1 MEVKLTSARF
11 GTGARYGVAAL
22 SSPTLAKRLKAIVQ
36 KPKHIAFFF
45 LVGALLKKAC
55 RNAGILCVFLSVT
68 TTAFSQTPTKTKAY
82 PVTINDTTEY
92 SLQLALDEGGQPLY
106 YFSNLFTPV
115 CLTGECKPVY
125 INFYWD
131 LLGNYTR
138 FDFPKGAVLTRMDHK
153 PFKPEDYE
161 KLQDILA
168 NTHSLLKDVSM
179 EDLVGK
185 GTENLAD
192 SVDAKAGATLKT
204 VKNEVIDGAVYTCY
218 TLWHIA
224 HGKVVTVMQ
233 RITETFKNEALLHRF
248 LTDNNHHYQY
258 WAMERVMNTEGI
270 VAADF
275 QSDIQ
280 QIIRSKNI
288 FTARFA
294 LQKVNAAF
302 FNDNARQQWLW
313 ETYQSAG
320 YPLQLVILKKMA
332 TLLLTNTM
340 TEQAAQQI
348 GKSNQEQGNLLL
360 KALAV
365 QTKLSEQTLQLLAGH
380 LTNENFAAEA
390 YRLLEAQRPKNRMVQ
405 QKMTH
410 YKQTLHPNDK

>member
-1 MEVKLTSARF
+1 MEV
-11 GTGARYGVAAL
+11 
-22 SSPTLAKRLKAIVQ
+22 IVQ
-36 KPKHIAFFF
+36 KPKHIEF
-45 LVGALLKKAC
+45 LFLFSRLLKKAC
-55 RNAGILCVFLSVT
+55 WPASILCVFLLVT
-68 TTAFSQTPTKTKAY
+68 ITAFAQSPTKTKAY
-82 PVTINDTTEY
+82 TVTINDTTEY
-92 SLQLALDEGGQPLY
+92 TLQLAFDDDGQPLY

-153 PFKPEDYE
+153 PFNPEDYE

-224 HGKVVTVMQ
+224 HGKVVTEMQ
-233 RITETFKNEALLHRF
+233 RITETFKTNALLHRF

-258 WAMERVMNTEGI
+258 WAMERVMNAEGN

-280 QIIRSKNI
+280 QIIRGKNI

-294 LQKVNAAF
+294 LQKVNTVF
-302 FNDNARQQWLW
+302 FADNARQQWLW

-332 TLLLTNTM
+332 TLPLTNVM
-340 TEQAAQQI
+340 AEQIAQQV
-348 GKSNQEQGNLLL
+348 GKANQEQGSLLL
-360 KALAV
+360 KSLAA
-365 QTKLSEQTLQLLAGH
+365 QPKLAEQTLLMLAGQ
-380 LTNENFAAEA
+380 LTNENCAAEV
-390 YRLLEAQRPKNRMVQ
+390 YRLLEAQRPKNRTVQ

-410 YKQTLHPNDK
+410 YKQTFHPNDK

>member
-1 MEVKLTSARF
+1 M
-11 GTGARYGVAAL
+11 
-22 SSPTLAKRLKAIVQ
+22 
-36 KPKHIAFFF
+36 
-45 LVGALLKKAC
+45 KKKEY
-55 RNAGILCVFLSVT
+55 T
-68 TTAFSQTPTKTKAY
+68 
-82 PVTINDTTEY
+82 VTINDTTEY
-92 SLQLALDEGGQPLY
+92 TLQLAFDEGGQPLY

-224 HGKVVTVMQ
+224 HGKVVTEMQ

-270 VAADF
+270 VALDF
-275 QSDIQ
+275 QSDMQ
-280 QIIRSKNI
+280 QVIRGRNI

-294 LQKVNAAF
+294 LQKINVAF
-302 FNDNARQQWLW
+302 FADNARQQWLW

-332 TLLLTNTM
+332 TLPLTNTM
-340 TEQAAQQI
+340 AEQVAQQI
-348 GKSNQEQGNLLL
+348 GKSNQEQGSLLL
-360 KALAV
+360 KALAT
-365 QTKLSEQTLQLLAGH
+365 QPKLSEQTLLTLADQLA
-380 LTNENFAAEA
+380 NENFAAEI
-390 YRLLEAQRPKNRMVQ
+390 YRVLEARQPKNQTVQ
-405 QKMTH
+405 KKIVKF
-410 YKQTLHPNDK
+410 KQTLHPNNK

>member
-1 MEVKLTSARF
+1 M
-11 GTGARYGVAAL
+11 
-22 SSPTLAKRLKAIVQ
+22 Q
-36 KPKHIAFFF
+36 KPKYIKYCLLFP
-45 LVGALLKKAC
+45 ALFGKAC
-55 RNAGILCVFLSVT
+55 RNAGALCIFLLIT
-68 TTAFSQTPTKTKAY
+68 TTAFTQIPTKTKEFT
-82 PVTINDTTEY
+82 VTINDTTEY
-92 SLQLALDEGGQPLY
+92 TLQLALNDAGHPLY

-204 VKNEVIDGAVYTCY
+204 VKNEVIDGAVYTCF

-224 HGKVVTVMQ
+224 HGKAVTEMK
-233 RITETFKNEALLHRF
+233 RMTESFKTDALLHRF
-248 LTDNNHHYQY
+248 LTADNYHYQY
-258 WAMERVMNTEGI
+258 WAMERVMNGEGG

-280 QIIRSKNI
+280 QVIRGKNI

-294 LQKVNAAF
+294 LQKVNADF
-302 FNDNARQQWLW
+302 FADNARQQWLW
-313 ETYQSAG
+313 ETYQSSG
-320 YPLQLVILKKMA
+320 YPLQLAILKKMT
-332 TLLLTNTM
+332 TLPLTNVL
-340 TEQAAQQI
+340 TEQAAQQL
-348 GKSNQEQGNLLL
+348 SAVNREQAILLL
-360 KALAV
+360 KALAARS
-365 QTKLSEQTLQLLAGH
+365 TLSAQTLLTLADQLSNENCAAEVYQLLEVH
-380 LTNENFAAEA
+380 
-390 YRLLEAQRPKNRMVQ
+390 RPANRTIR

-410 YKQTLHPNDK
+410 YKQTFHPNEK

>member
-1 MEVKLTSARF
+1 LE
-11 GTGARYGVAAL
+11 
-22 SSPTLAKRLKAIVQ
+22 AIVQ
-36 KPKHIAFFF
+36 KPKYIKYR
-45 LVGALLKKAC
+45 LLLSVLLKKAC
-55 RNAGILCVFLSVT
+55 RNTGIPCVFLWVT
-68 TTAFSQTPTKTKAY
+68 TAAFAQAPTKTKEY
-82 PVTINDTTEY
+82 TVTINDTTEY
-92 SLQLALDEGGQPLY
+92 TLQLALDEAGQPLY

-153 PFKPEDYE
+153 PFKPEEYE

-224 HGKVVTVMQ
+224 HGKVVTEMQ
-233 RITETFKNEALLHRF
+233 RMTESFKTNALLHRF
-248 LTDNNHHYQY
+248 LIDNNHHYQY
-258 WAMERVMNTEGI
+258 WAMERVMNAEGV
-270 VAADF
+270 VALDF
-275 QSDIQ
+275 QSDMQ
-280 QIIRSKNI
+280 NVIRGKNV

-294 LQKVNAAF
+294 LQKVNPAF
-302 FNDNARQQWLW
+302 FADTARQQWLW

-332 TLLLTNTM
+332 TLTLTNLM
-340 TEQAAQQI
+340 TEQAAQQLAAA
-348 GKSNQEQGNLLL
+348 NREQAILLL
-360 KALAV
+360 KALTA
-365 QTKLSEQTLQLLAGH
+365 QPKLSEQTLLTLAGQ
-380 LTNENFAAEA
+380 LTNENCAAEV
-390 YRLLEAQRPKNRMVQ
+390 YRLLEAHRPKNRTVQ

-410 YKQTLHPNDK
+410 YKQTFHPNDK

>member
-1 MEVKLTSARF
+1 MHKT
-11 GTGARYGVAAL
+11 
-22 SSPTLAKRLKAIVQ
+22 
-36 KPKHIAFFF
+36 KHIKYR
-45 LVGALLKKAC
+45 LLLPAVFWKAC
-55 RNAGILCVFLSVT
+55 QSAGILCVFLSVT
-68 TTAFSQTPTKTKAY
+68 LIVFAQTPPKTKEY
-82 PVTINDTTEY
+82 TVTINDTTEY
-92 SLQLALDEGGQPLY
+92 TLQLALDEAGQPLY

-161 KLQDILA
+161 KLQMILA
-168 NTHSLLKDVSM
+168 NTHSLLKEVSM

-224 HGKVVTVMQ
+224 HGKVVTEMQ
-233 RITETFKNEALLHRF
+233 RMTESFRTDALLHRF

-258 WAMERVMNTEGI
+258 WAMERVMNAEGI
-270 VAADF
+270 VAPDF

-280 QIIRSKNI
+280 QIIRGKNI

-302 FNDNARQQWLW
+302 FAEKKRQQWLW

-332 TLLLTNTM
+332 TLPLNNTL
-340 TEQAAQQI
+340 TEQAAQQV
-348 GKSNQEQGNLLL
+348 GKSNQEQGSLLL
-360 KALAV
+360 KALAT
-365 QTKLSEQTLQLLAGH
+365 QPKLSEQTLLTLADE
-380 LTNENFAAEA
+380 LTNENCAAEVC
-390 YRLLEAQRPKNRMVQ
+390 RVLEARQPKNRTVQ
-405 QKMTH
+405 KKIVTF
-410 YKQTLHPNDK
+410 KQTLHPNDK

>member
-1 MEVKLTSARF
+1 MVKE
-11 GTGARYGVAAL
+11 
-22 SSPTLAKRLKAIVQ
+22 I
-36 KPKHIAFFF
+36 KHIRQSFIFSVLFREGYRGGGLLCVFF
-45 LVGALLKKAC
+45 LVM
-55 RNAGILCVFLSVT
+55 NT
-68 TTAFSQTPTKTKAY
+68 TFAQTPPKTKEY
-82 PVTINDTTEY
+82 TVTINDTTEY
-92 SLQLALDEGGQPLY
+92 TLQLALDEAGQPLY

-161 KLQDILA
+161 KLQTILA
-168 NTHSLLKDVSM
+168 NTHSLLKEVSM

-224 HGKVVTVMQ
+224 HGKVVTEMQ
-233 RITETFKNEALLHRF
+233 RITESFKTDALLHRF

-270 VAADF
+270 VVTDF
-275 QSDIQ
+275 QSDMQ
-280 QIIRSKNI
+280 QIIRGKNI

-294 LQKVNAAF
+294 VQKVNAEF
-302 FNDNARQQWLW
+302 FADNARQHWLW
-313 ETYQSAG
+313 ETFQSAG
-320 YPLQLVILKKMA
+320 YPLQIAILKKMA
-332 TLLLTNTM
+332 TLPLINVM
-340 TEQAAQQI
+340 AEQIAQQV
-348 GKSNQEQGNLLL
+348 GKANQEQGNLLL
-360 KALAV
+360 KALSA
-365 QTKLSEQTLQLLAGH
+365 QSKLSEQTQLTLAGQ
-380 LTNENFAAEA
+380 LTNENYAAEV
-390 YRLLEAQRPKNRMVQ
+390 YRILEAQRPKIRIVQ
-405 QKMTH
+405 QKMLH
-410 YKQTLHPNDK
+410 YKQTFHPNEK

>member
-1 MEVKLTSARF
+1 M
-11 GTGARYGVAAL
+11 
-22 SSPTLAKRLKAIVQ
+22 Q
-36 KPKHIAFFF
+36 KPKHIKYCLSFP
-45 LVGALLKKAC
+45 ALLKKAC
-55 RNAGILCVFLSVT
+55 WNIGTLCFFLLVT
-68 TTAFSQTPTKTKAY
+68 TTAFAQTPTKTKEY
-82 PVTINDTTEY
+82 TVTINDTTEY
-92 SLQLALDEGGQPLY
+92 TLQLALDEAGQSLY

-224 HGKVVTVMQ
+224 HGKVVTEMN
-233 RITETFKNEALLHRF
+233 RITEFFKTDALLHRF
-248 LTDNNHHYQY
+248 LNDNNHYYQY
-258 WAMERVMNTEGI
+258 WAMERVMNAEGT
-270 VAADF
+270 VLADF

-280 QIIRSKNI
+280 QVIRGKNI

-294 LQKVNAAF
+294 LQKVNKAF
-302 FNDNARQQWLW
+302 FADKARQQWLW

-332 TLLLTNTM
+332 TLSLTNWM
-340 TEQAAQQI
+340 TEQAAQQLATI
-348 GKSNQEQGNLLL
+348 NREQSILLL
-360 KALAV
+360 KALEA
-365 QTKLSEQTLQLLAGH
+365 QPKLSEQTLLTLAGQ
-380 LTNENFAAEA
+380 LTNENCAAEV
-390 YRLLEAQRPKNRMVQ
+390 YRLLEAQRPKNRAVQ

-410 YKQTLHPNDK
+410 YKQTFHPNDK

>member
-1 MEVKLTSARF
+1 M
-11 GTGARYGVAAL
+11 
-22 SSPTLAKRLKAIVQ
+22 Q
-36 KPKHIAFFF
+36 KPKHIKDCLLFP
-45 LVGALLKKAC
+45 ALLKKAC
-55 RNAGILCVFLSVT
+55 WNAGILCVFLLVT
-68 TTAFSQTPTKTKAY
+68 TTAFTQSPTKTKAY
-82 PVTINDTTEY
+82 TVTINDTTEY
-92 SLQLALDEGGQPLY
+92 TLQLAFDDDGQPLY

-153 PFKPEDYE
+153 PFNPEDYE

-224 HGKVVTVMQ
+224 HGKVVTEMQ
-233 RITETFKNEALLHRF
+233 RITETFKTNALLHRF

-258 WAMERVMNTEGI
+258 WAMERVMNAEGN

-275 QSDIQ
+275 QLDIQ
-280 QIIRSKNI
+280 QIIRGKNI

-294 LQKVNAAF
+294 LQKVNTVF
-302 FNDNARQQWLW
+302 FADNARQQWLW

-332 TLLLTNTM
+332 TLPLTNVM
-340 TEQAAQQI
+340 AEQIAQQV
-348 GKSNQEQGNLLL
+348 GKANQEQGSLLL
-360 KALAV
+360 KSLAA
-365 QTKLSEQTLQLLAGH
+365 QPKLAEQTLLMLAGQ
-380 LTNENFAAEA
+380 LTNENCAAEV
-390 YRLLEAQRPKNRMVQ
+390 YWLLEAQRPKNRTVQ

-410 YKQTLHPNDK
+410 YKQTFHPNDK

>member
-1 MEVKLTSARF
+1 M
-11 GTGARYGVAAL
+11 
-22 SSPTLAKRLKAIVQ
+22 
-36 KPKHIAFFF
+36 
-45 LVGALLKKAC
+45 
-55 RNAGILCVFLSVT
+55 
-68 TTAFSQTPTKTKAY
+68 
-82 PVTINDTTEY
+82 TINDTTEY
-92 SLQLALDEGGQPLY
+92 TLQLALDEGGQPLY

-224 HGKVVTVMQ
+224 HGKAVTEMH
-233 RITETFKNEALLHRF
+233 RITESFKTDPLLHRF
-248 LTDNNHHYQY
+248 LTDNNHNYQY
-258 WAMERVMNTEGI
+258 WAMERVMNVEG
-270 VAADF
+270 VVLVDF

-280 QIIRSKNI
+280 KIMRSENI
-288 FTARFA
+288 FAARHA

-302 FNDNARQQWLW
+302 FADGARQQWLW

-332 TLLLTNTM
+332 TLPLTNSM
-340 TEQAAQQI
+340 TEQTAQQLAAV
-348 GKSNQEQGNLLL
+348 NREQAALLL
-360 KALAV
+360 KALAS
-365 QTKLSEQTLQLLAGH
+365 QPKLSEQTLLTLAGQ
-380 LTNENFAAEA
+380 LTNENCAAEV
-390 YRLLEAQRPKNRMVQ
+390 YRLLEAQRPKNRTVQ
-405 QKMTH
+405 QKMAH
-410 YKQTLHPNDK
+410 YKQTFHPNDK

>member
-1 MEVKLTSARF
+1 M
-11 GTGARYGVAAL
+11 
-22 SSPTLAKRLKAIVQ
+22 Q
-36 KPKHIAFFF
+36 KPKHIEF
-45 LVGALLKKAC
+45 LFLFGVLLKKAC
-55 RNAGILCVFLSVT
+55 RNAGILCVFLSVIS
-68 TTAFSQTPTKTKAY
+68 TAFAQTPTKTKEY
-82 PVTINDTTEY
+82 TVTINDTTEY
-92 SLQLALDEGGQPLY
+92 TLQLALDEAGQPLY

-153 PFKPEDYE
+153 AFKPEDYE

-224 HGKVVTVMQ
+224 HGKVVTEMQ
-233 RITETFKNEALLHRF
+233 QITETFKTNALLHRF

-258 WAMERVMNTEGI
+258 WAMERVVNSEGVVI
-270 VAADF
+270 PDF
-275 QSDIQ
+275 QSDMQ
-280 QIIRSKNI
+280 KVIRGKNI

-294 LQKVNAAF
+294 LQKINTAF
-302 FNDNARQQWLW
+302 FADGTRQQWLW

-332 TLLLTNTM
+332 TLPLTNTM
-340 TEQAAQQI
+340 TELAAQQV
-348 GKSNQEQGNLLL
+348 GKANQEQGNLLL
-360 KALAV
+360 KALAA
-365 QTKLSEQTLQLLAGH
+365 QPKLSEQTLLALAGQ
-380 LTNENFAAEA
+380 LTNENCAAEV
-390 YRLLEAQRPKNRMVQ
+390 YRLLEACRPKNRTVQ

-410 YKQTLHPNDK
+410 YKQTSHPNEK